1 MKDYKT
7 IRAESNTI
15 RAEINGFYNKKKNLN
30 EIKRL
35 EESLKEVK
43 NYLNDPEISDD
54 VLLELHKNFK
64 HDIPSLN
71 LTMISFF
78 ASCFSGLYG
87 LLGIGQ
93 SVDLF
98 SQITAVIILVVISFF
113 IPFGIFKIIKK
124 FQTHKALYFDPM
136 VAELISKRLNKSFVK

>member
-1 MKDYKT
+1 MKDYK
-7 IRAESNTI
+7 TI

-35 EESLKEVK
+35 EESLKEVE
-43 NYLNDPEISDD
+43 NYLNDHEISDD

-78 ASCFSGLYG
+78 ASFFSGLYG
-87 LLGIGQ
+87 LLMKKLQKRNMTTGVIVTLNLILLVSGIK
-93 SVDLF
+93 
-98 SQITAVIILVVISFF
+98 LVCRRS
-113 IPFGIFKIIKK
+113 
-124 FQTHKALYFDPM
+124 
-136 VAELISKRLNKSFVK
+136 

>member
-1 MKDYKT
+1 MC
-7 IRAESNTI
+7 
-15 RAEINGFYNKKKNLN
+15 F
-30 EIKRL
+30 
-35 EESLKEVK
+35 
-43 NYLNDPEISDD
+43 
-54 VLLELHKNFK
+54 LELHKNFK

-78 ASCFSGLYG
+78 ASFFSGLYG

-124 FQTHKALYFDPM
+124 
-136 VAELISKRLNKSFVK
+136 IIGW